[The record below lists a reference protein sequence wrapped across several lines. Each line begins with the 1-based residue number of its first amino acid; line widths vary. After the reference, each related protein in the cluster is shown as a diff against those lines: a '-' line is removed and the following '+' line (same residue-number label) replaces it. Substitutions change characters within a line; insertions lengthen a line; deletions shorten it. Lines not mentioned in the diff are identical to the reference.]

1 MYLRESSSD
10 LSANRNV
17 CDDTAIQNR
26 RRQRS
31 HEAGAAVDTISASS
45 SWDTV
50 SDAND
55 DDSDDRIL
63 HTQFSIGSSNDWRHQ
78 HDDVVTPVRRVT
90 SDVTGI
96 PPRHSTP
103 IISRPRDVIERT
115 PATVGDDRILRTQFS
130 IGSSNDQRH
139 QHDDVVTPV
148 RHVTSDVTGIP
159 LQHST
164 PIISRP
170 RDVIERTPANVSAPD
185 LSG

>member
-17 CDDTAIQNR
+17 CDDPAIQNR

-78 HDDVVTPVRRVT
+78 HDDVVTPVRHVT
-90 SDVTGI
+90 SDVAGI
-96 PPRHSTP
+96 PLRHSTP
-103 IISRPRDVIERT
+103 IISRPHDVI
-115 PATVGDDRILRTQFS
+115 G
-130 IGSSNDQRH
+130 
-139 QHDDVVTPV
+139 
-148 RHVTSDVTGIP
+148 
-159 LQHST
+159 
-164 PIISRP
+164 
-170 RDVIERTPANVSAPD
+170 RTPANVSAPD
-185 LSG
+185 LSGIDISIIFNIILSVCASSLCILTWDTWSLTTGGGGHLPLA